1 MVRSTCL
8 FVAIKALHTFLHKC
22 VSFLLFPCVGHA
34 KLIDKFLS
42 DPRAT
47 YHDTVVKGNIIFHG
61 PDAADP
67 DWMVRH
73 VIYL

>member
-1 MVRSTCL
+1 M
-8 FVAIKALHTFLHKC
+8 KALYTFLHKC
-22 VSFLLFPCVGHA
+22 VLFFLFHYVGHA

-42 DPRAT
+42 DQRAT
-47 YHDTVVKGNIIFHG
+47 YHDTALKDSIIFHDH
-61 PDAADP
+61 DAADP